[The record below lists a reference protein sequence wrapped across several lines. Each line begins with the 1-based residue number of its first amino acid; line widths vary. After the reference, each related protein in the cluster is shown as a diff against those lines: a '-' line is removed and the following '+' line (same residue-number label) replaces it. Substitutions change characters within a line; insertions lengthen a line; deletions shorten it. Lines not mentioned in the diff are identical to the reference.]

1 MEGTE
6 HFYNLFKHPS
16 NTDSFKSSPVG
27 DQFSLMVILVMTIGL
42 GFPALVLFI
51 GGMAIA
57 IRNYRNGKDDLLFEQ
72 LNN

>member
-1 MEGTE
+1 
-6 HFYNLFKHPS
+6 
-16 NTDSFKSSPVG
+16 
-27 DQFSLMVILVMTIGL
+27 MVILVMTIGL

-57 IRNYRNGKDDLLFEQ
+57 IRNYKNSKDDLLFEQ